1 MKPQSYAFSRTDRSR
16 VGVWWWTVDHPLL
29 AATAILMVL
38 GVMLSFGNSPAAA
51 ARMNLPD
58 AFHFAIRQCALFGF
72 FRSAR

>member
-1 MKPQSYAFSRTDRSR
+1 MKPQQYAFSRTDRSKL
-16 VGVWWWTVDHPLL
+16 GVWWWTTDHPLL

-58 AFHFAIRQCALFGF
+58 PFHFAVRQ
-72 FRSAR
+72 